1 MKLNID
7 GSLEMSIA
15 EAYVLACIGK
25 ELVINDGRIWDIVG
39 SKRDD
44 REGRRHDYT

>member
-25 ELVINDGRIWDIVG
+25 ELVINDGKVWDIVG
-39 SKRDD
+39 
-44 REGRRHDYT
+44 GRRMDDIKKKTR